1 MQYCHFDSYGLFYMW
16 NGSENYKRVG
26 VLNSEQASKWKPRVL
41 RDADGSILWS
51 LTWSGD
57 ILLLKSTCWIL
68 LNALL
73 PCIPWAF
80 SSNLLSLD
88 RFSLSWDQERRII
101 ESIRDWDCWN
111 LVFTTLSKLE
121 IIASEYVRILKLFT
135 NNEST
140 CSEHRHSKAG
150 MWPTT
155 VGALTSH
162 KSWFWVY
169 IVTPKK

>member
-1 MQYCHFDSYGLFYMW
+1 MQYCHFNSYGLFYMW

-41 RDADGSILWS
+41 RDADGSITWS

-101 ESIRDWDCWN
+101 ASIRDLKGLLEFGLHN
-111 LVFTTLSKLE
+111 LEQTGNYCFRICQNLE
-121 IIASEYVRILKLFT
+121 TIYKQWINLQRTSAFQSGHVA
-135 NNEST
+135 N
-140 CSEHRHSKAG
+140 HS
-150 MWPTT
+150 WSP
-155 VGALTSH
+155 H
-162 KSWFWVY
+162 KSQIVVLS

>member
-1 MQYCHFDSYGLFYMW
+1 MW

-41 RDADGSILWS
+41 RDADGSITWS

-88 RFSLSWDQERRII
+88 RFSLSWDQEWRII
-101 ESIRDWDCWN
+101 KIYQRFEGIAGIWSSQPWANW
-111 LVFTTLSKLE
+111 KLLLQN
-121 IIASEYVRILKLFT
+121 VRILKLFT

-162 KSWFWVY
+162 KSWFWV
-169 IVTPKK
+169 